1 MIQTMIKRKVWLCIF
16 CLSLLT
22 VSYTGSNANTIKSNQ
37 DSQTNVPKEV
47 VTSNTGNENELRSR
61 IEQIAQTAQGRV
73 GATATVLETGQSVL
87 SLDEKQRFPMQ
98 SFYKFPIA
106 MAVLAQVDRGKLK
119 LDQKVRIEE
128 SDANPD
134 STVLEQN
141 SQGKEFSLTELLKYA
156 VSESDNTSS
165 DALLRLIGG
174 GKVVTQYLQSLGV
187 NDIVVANPEKEIQ
200 QDKTL
205 QLQYRNYAT
214 PDAAIVLLRSLH
226 EGQGLSKS
234 SQALLLQLMTESST
248 GPKRIKGLLPEGT
261 VVAHK
266 TGTSSTV
273 NGVTA
278 ATNDAGLVTLP
289 NGHHLAIAVFV
300 SDAKADEATREAV
313 IAKVSKVA
321 WDELNK

>member
-1 MIQTMIKRKVWLCIF
+1 MIQTLIKRKVWLCIF

-37 DSQTNVPKEV
+37 DSQTNVAREI

-73 GATATVLETGQSVL
+73 GATATVLETGQSV
-87 SLDEKQRFPMQ
+87 SLNEKQRFPMQ

-106 MAVLAQVDRGKLK
+106 MAVLDQVDQGKLK

-141 SQGKEFSLTELLKYA
+141 SQGKEYSLTELLKYA

-174 GKVVTQYLQSLGV
+174 GKIVTQYLQSLGV
-187 NDIVVANPEKEIQ
+187 NEMVVANPEKEIQ

-214 PDAAIVLLRSLH
+214 PDAVIVLLRSLH
-226 EGQGLSKS
+226 EGQRLSKS
-234 SQALLLQLMTESST
+234 SQALLLQLMTETST

-289 NGHHLAIAVFV
+289 NGHHLEIAVFV

>member
-37 DSQTNVPKEV
+37 DSQTNVPREI

-73 GATATVLETGQSVL
+73 GATATVLETGQSV
-87 SLDEKQRFPMQ
+87 SLNEKQRFPMQ
-98 SFYKFPIA
+98 SVYKFPIA
-106 MAVLAQVDRGKLK
+106 MAVLAQVDQGRLK
-119 LDQKVRIEE
+119 LDQKVRVEE
-128 SDANPD
+128 SDVVPD
-134 STVLEQN
+134 STILEQN
-141 SQGKEFSLTELLKYA
+141 SQGKEFSLTELLKYM
-156 VSESDNTSS
+156 VSESDSTSS

-174 GKVVTQYLQSLGV
+174 SKVVTQYLQSLGV

-214 PDAAIVLLRSLH
+214 PDAVIVLLRSLH
-226 EGQGLSKS
+226 EGRGLSES
-234 SQALLLQLMTESST
+234 SQALLLQLMKETST
-248 GPKRIKGLLPEGT
+248 GPKRIKGLLPKGT

-273 NGVTA
+273 DGVTA

-321 WDELNK
+321 WDEWNK